1 MRVFITG
8 GTGFIGS
15 AVVRELI
22 DAGHAVTGL
31 ARSEKAAAT
40 LVAAGAEVLPGSLE
54 DLDSLRRGAAA
65 GEGVIQL
72 AFNNDFVDFV
82 AAGAAELRAVDTIG
96 TALEGSSKPFVIAS
110 GTLRVAA
117 LGRVATEED
126 QGQKESPRGAS
137 EDAVIALAERRI
149 RSSTVRLAPCVHDAR
164 RQGLAT
170 RLVELARLKGVSAY
184 IGDGMNRWP
193 AVHRLDAAHLFR
205 LALES
210 APAGVRLHAAAEPGI
225 PFRDIAEAI
234 GRNLKLPVVGLSP
247 AEAEKHFGW
256 FAQVV
261 SLDNPT
267 SSALTGELLGWH
279 PAQPS
284 LIADIDQYFKT

>member
-1 MRVFITG
+1 MRVFLTG

-22 DAGHAVTGL
+22 ESGHPVTGL
-31 ARSEKAAAT
+31 ARSEQAAAK
-40 LVAAGAEVLPGSLE
+40 LAAAGAGIHPGSLD
-54 DLDSLRRGAAA
+54 DLDSLRSGSASA
-65 GEGVIQL
+65 EGVIHL
-72 AFNNDFVDFV
+72 AFNNDFVDYARAV
-82 AAGAAELRAVDTIG
+82 AGDLRAVEAIG
-96 TALEGSSKPFVIAS
+96 TTLIGSGKPFIIAS
-110 GTLRVAA
+110 GTLRVAS

-126 QGQKESPRGAS
+126 QGPQESPRGEA
-137 EDAVIALAERRI
+137 EDALITLAKGGV
-149 RSSTVRLAPCVHDAR
+149 RSSAVRLAPCVHDAQ
-164 RQGLAT
+164 RQGLAS
-170 RLVELARLKGVSAY
+170 RLVELARAKGVSAY
-184 IGDGMNRWP
+184 IGDGMNHWP

-210 APAGVRLHAAAEPGI
+210 APAGTRLHGVAEPGI

-247 AEAEKHFGW
+247 VEAEKHFGW

-267 SSALTGELLGWH
+267 SSALTQDLLSWR
-279 PAQPS
+279 PAQPA
-284 LIADIDQYFKT
+284 LIADIDRYFMA